1 MAIMESPDSVGA
13 ASATTTTTT
22 VVSRAEQESNEL
34 NYDRGGT
41 LRRRGSA
48 AAAKEVVKELESEP
62 DSSFKGNSTDEC
74 ENWSRSEIENGN
86 SGGGGVE
93 LVRQLSRGKDERE
106 KVGNSEG
113 RGGGPESSIKFAYR
127 PSAPAHRRIKESP
140 LSSDAIF
147 KQVQSCKVQS
157 TKFLFS
163 LGWVCS
169 YTIFE
174 YLKSLQGS

>member
-1 MAIMESPDSVGA
+1 MGA
-13 ASATTTTTT
+13 ASATTTTTAA
-22 VVSRAEQESNEL
+22 VVSSAEQERNEF

-62 DSSFKGNSTDEC
+62 DTTSFKGNSTDEC
-74 ENWSRSEIENGN
+74 ENRSRSEIENGN
-86 SGGGGVE
+86 TSGGGVE
-93 LVRQLSRGKDERE
+93 LVRQLSRVKDERE

-113 RGGGPESSIKFAYR
+113 RGGGAESSVKFAYR

-147 KQVQSCKVQS
+147 KQVQSCKDLS

-174 YLKSLQGS
+174 YLKSLQGL